1 MPTINLIDQI
11 EFNRIPEH
19 LMMERDIKETSMKK
33 YIVLSVNDNVDY
45 LYFVPLTCWAWRQFG
60 WEPIVFFNAVG
71 SASNNA
77 IRLTFET
84 ANEPTSSNVFKNVH
98 KVKSI
103 EGYRSDTI
111 TQISRL
117 YGACAVNIF
126 QNDSYLMIGDID
138 MIPLSD
144 YWKPDFNKPTVYGH
158 DLTGFGHY
166 PMCYIG
172 MTGQEWCF
180 VMNIKDN
187 DYNVHI
193 KRDLDTL
200 PQAKDPDFYK
210 YWFSDQ
216 DLITQRLKEYG
227 TGKIDF
233 INRGQYANGYAKG
246 RVDRGAWSLNHEQFI
261 DAHLMQQTHHSREK
275 IQKLMDLLHTVWP
288 KEDWKWFLHY
298 TNEFKKLAV

>member
-1 MPTINLIDQI
+1 
-11 EFNRIPEH
+11 
-19 LMMERDIKETSMKK
+19 MKK

-60 WEPIVFFNAVG
+60 WEPIVFYHGKRNNLLEFVQTKG
-71 SASNNA
+71 SY
-77 IRLTFET
+77 
-84 ANEPTSSNVFKNVH
+84 VFIPDRWVFLD
-98 KVKSI
+98 SI
-103 EGYRSDTI
+103 DGYRSDTI

-117 YGACAVNIF
+117 YGACAIHSF
-126 QNDSYLMIGDID
+126 QNDSYLMLGDID

-144 YWKPDFNKPTVYGH
+144 YWHPDTSKVTVYGH
-158 DLTGFGHY
+158 DLTGYTHY

-172 MTGQEWCF
+172 ADYHKWFEIM
-180 VMNIKDN
+180 KLDSA
-187 DYNVHI
+187 DYNKQI

-216 DLITQRLKEYG
+216 DLITARLKEYG
-227 TGKIDF
+227 TSKIDF
-233 INRGQYANGYAKG
+233 ITRGQYPNGYAKD
-246 RVDRGAWSLNHEQFI
+246 RVDRGAWTLDHEQFI
-261 DAHLMQQTHHSREK
+261 DAHLMQQTHHSTEK

-288 KEDWKWFLHY
+288 KEDWKWFVHY